1 MRSLPPLAAIRAFEA
16 AARLRHF
23 SRAGEE
29 LGISQA
35 GISYQIKL
43 LEERLGA
50 PLFARNGR
58 SVALTPLGEQIAPRI
73 SAAFDALDTA
83 FAAVRDDATRLLIT
97 TSISFASNWLA
108 PRLSRFQQRQ
118 PELTVRLLT
127 SDAVLDLA
135 RGEADVA
142 IRTARQRP
150 PGLEAWPLM
159 RAGLMPLAS
168 PALLARYPRVTTPDD
183 VMALPRLSPDDCW
196 WNFWAEAAGGGP
208 PPPQA
213 GRMSFEAQLLEG
225 SAALAGEGVAI
236 LNVGLWGPQI
246 AAGQLV
252 APFAKVAYAPD
263 SYWLCCPPE
272 RARSRKVRALRAW
285 LAAEIA
291 LLDDP
296 FGLFA
301 PG

>member
-1 MRSLPPLAAIRAFEA
+1 MRSLPPLAAVRAFEA

-58 SVALTPLGEQIAPRI
+58 SVALTPLGEQIAPKI
-73 SAAFDALDTA
+73 SAAFDALETA
-83 FAAVRDDATRLLIT
+83 FAAAREDAQRLVIT
-97 TSISFASNWLA
+97 ASISFASNWLA
-108 PRLSRFQQRQ
+108 PRLSRFQRRH
-118 PELTVRLLT
+118 PELTVRLVM
-127 SDAVLDLA
+127 SDAKLDLPG
-135 RGEADVA
+135 GEADVA
-142 IRTARQRP
+142 IRVARQP
-150 PGLEAWPLM
+150 PAGLEAWPLM
-159 RAGLMPLAS
+159 RTALMPLAS
-168 PALLARYPRVTTPDD
+168 PALLARHPPIASPDD
-183 VMALPRLSPDDCW
+183 VMALPRLSPEDW
-196 WNFWAEAAGGGP
+196 WWPFWAEAAGGRP
-208 PPPQA
+208 PPRQT
-213 GRMSFEAQLLEG
+213 GRMTFESQLLEG

-236 LNVGLWGPQI
+236 LNMGLWGPQV

-252 APFAKVAYAPD
+252 APFPKIAFAPD
-263 SYWLCCPPE
+263 VYWLCCPPE
-272 RARSRKVRALRAW
+272 RARSIKVRALRDW

-296 FGLFA
+296 FGVFA
-301 PG
+301 AG